1 MAKYGALYLMWA
13 KFAETS
19 PDADPTKLPK
29 YGTPLSLGSLVS
41 VADTVNVQTAQISG
55 DDVVEDRIDEVSDYS
70 LAVGITELEN
80 NVASEV
86 LGATLESDSQELS
99 YGFDDEAPQ
108 GGLGLV
114 SRRKFKG
121 KRFFKGIFYPKVQAV
136 RQGVTYN
143 TKGTSITL
151 AGDDLQLNG
160 TSPACRKAKIES
172 KAFDTEELAKAWVDA
187 KFTEANT

>member
-1 MAKYGALYLMWA
+1 MAKYGALYLKWA
-13 KFAETS
+13 PFAADNADE
-19 PDADPTKLPK
+19 DASKLPK
-29 YGTPLSLGSLVS
+29 YQAAVTLGSLIS
-41 VADTVNVQTAQISG
+41 VADSVNVQSATISG

-80 NVASEV
+80 EVAGKV
-86 LGATLESDSQELS
+86 FGAEIESTSSDLS

-114 SRRKFKG
+114 SKRRFKG
-121 KRFFKGIFYPKVQAV
+121 KTFYKGIFYPKVQAV

-151 AGDDLQLNG
+151 SGDDLQFNG
-160 TSPACRKAKIES
+160 TAPACRKSKIES
-172 KAFDTEELAKAWVDA
+172 KALDTEAEAKSWVDK
-187 KFTEANT
+187 KFTESAT